1 MLEIKLKTATE
12 IFNYGFVSV
21 EKFLSHIQDINTD
34 ISNALSQEYV
44 LGSQKAHDLFSNYL
58 FFDVKDSELFREY
71 SHFSCDNV
79 LILPVL
85 FKMDSAQISQEID
98 ILIQSMGIVKVEQ
111 IALTFTAEKL
121 SLSMVHI
128 TDKVYELKST
138 NEFNADLKRAYS
150 YFGGHIMRTK
160 NHFYLYNPHSGVW
173 EQETKDS
180 IKATLFNDFFKQNID
195 LKEFN
200 KFFKIFEISLHVD
213 EFPVTP
219 NHLLIL
225 ENGAFDP
232 VKRTLVEH
240 NPFFYARHKIGFSYN
255 PDATAPRWL
264 QFLAEIF
271 SHQNENG
278 EIVRDVDSEDKIAML
293 KEFLGLSLTADTS
306 YCKALVLQGD
316 GSNGKSVILS
326 VLKSLVGIDNYTT
339 VSLKELKD
347 KFKAVRLKDKLVNID
362 SDGDTNFLKYS
373 EAKIKMLIGGE
384 STIVEEKY
392 RAAELLKPR
401 AKFWVGM
408 NHLPRV
414 NACSF
419 SNGIERRFEFL
430 HFGRKFDDGEADLH
444 ILVKLTAEL
453 AGIFNF
459 ALDGLADLNRQGKFT
474 IPSSSIEIKRELS
487 RLNDPVKDFY
497 MERLERLPENAL
509 RKTGLT
515 ATQLLSEL
523 EIFAA
528 DNGSDISNLKTNQL
542 STSLKRFNLKSH
554 RYQGK
559 TLFPVKIKE
568 IKTESDE

>member
-21 EKFLSHIQDINTD
+21 EKFLSHIQDIKAD

-44 LGSQKAHDLFSNYL
+44 FGNQKAHDLFSNYL
-58 FFDVKDSELFREY
+58 FFDVKDSESFRNY

-98 ILIQSMGIVKVEQ
+98 VLVQNMGIKKIEQ
-111 IALTFTAEKL
+111 RALTLTAEKL
-121 SLSMVHI
+121 AVSVIHVI
-128 TDKVYELKST
+128 EKVYELKLT
-138 NEFNADLKRAYS
+138 NEFNAQLKNAYD

-160 NHFYLYNPHSGVW
+160 NYFYLYNRDSGVW
-173 EQETKDS
+173 EEVTKDS
-180 IKATLFNDFFKQNID
+180 VKATLFNDFFKRNIE

-200 KFFKIFEISLHVD
+200 KFFKLFEISLHVD
-213 EFPVTP
+213 EFPITP

-240 NPFFYARHKIGFSYN
+240 NPFFYARHRIGFSYN
-255 PDATAPRWL
+255 SDATAPRWL
-264 QFLAEIF
+264 QFLAEVF
-271 SHQNENG
+271 SH
-278 EIVRDVDSEDKIAML
+278 RDVDGAIVPDVDREDKIAML

-306 YCKALVLQGD
+306 YCKGLVLQGD
-316 GSNGKSVILS
+316 GANGKSIVLS
-326 VLKSLVGIDNYTT
+326 VLKLLVGIDNYTT
-339 VSLKELKD
+339 VSFKELKD
-347 KFKAVRLKDKLVNID
+347 KFKVVRLKDKLVNID
-362 SDGDTNFLKYS
+362 SDADTDFLKYS
-373 EAKIKMLIGGE
+373 EAKLKMLIGGE

-392 RAAELLKPR
+392 RAAELLKPW
-401 AKFWVGM
+401 AKFWGAM

-414 NACSF
+414 NSCSF
-419 SNGIERRFEFL
+419 SNGIDRRFEFL
-430 HFGRKFDDGEADLH
+430 HFGRIFENGEQDLM
-444 ILVKLTAEL
+444 LLDKLTIEL

-459 ALDGLADLNRQGKFT
+459 ALDGLENLHRQGKFT

-497 MERLERLPENAL
+497 MERLERLPEDAL

-523 EIFAA
+523 EVFAA
-528 DNGSDISNLKTNQL
+528 DNGSDISGLKSNQL
-542 STSLKRFNLKSH
+542 STSLKRFNLESY